1 MTRWELPETYALIE
15 TAFGAA
21 QLKLARESIRSLVD
35 REHYASYHFREVA
48 RLTKGF
54 ERRHLKDGFLLDIY
68 TQQGKRKRL
77 AFEHYIVKAS
87 AHAVAAVQ
95 SIHALPDILA
105 NATYLASGQSLLPNA
120 LAEHE
125 IALPAVVGAMSADTS
140 FCSLAPLL
148 AKAQS
153 GSHWRHLAALSN
165 ISKHRSVVRASLNED
180 LTGLRANHR
189 ELHFQSFEKNAKC
202 FPAISVQSLLEP
214 EFLRLATLI
223 VEVGHELN
231 VCLRKIGV

>member
-1 MTRWELPETYALIE
+1 MTRWELPETHALVK

-21 QLKLARESIRSLVD
+21 QLRLARESIRSLVD
-35 REHYASYHFREVA
+35 REHYASYHFREAA
-48 RLTKGF
+48 RLTKDF
-54 ERRHLKDGFLLDIY
+54 ERRHLKDGVLLDIY
-68 TQQGKRKRL
+68 TQQGERKRS
-77 AFEHYIVKAS
+77 AFEQYIVKAS
-87 AHAVAAVQ
+87 AHAVASVQ

-105 NATYLASGQSLLPNA
+105 NATYLASGQNLLPNA

-125 IALPAVVGAMSADTS
+125 IALPAVVGAMKADTN

-148 AKAQS
+148 TKAQS
-153 GSHWRHLAALSN
+153 GSHWRHLAALTN
-165 ISKHRSVVRASLNED
+165 LSKHRSVVRASLNED
-180 LTGLRANHR
+180 LTGLRTKHR
-189 ELHFQSFEKNAKC
+189 ELHFQSFERNAKY

-231 VCLRKIGV
+231 ACLRKIAV